1 MSPSRSRIVPT
12 VLALVLLASVLP
24 LALGTAEAAPLTPV
38 PSNVGCDDL
47 DPAAC
52 LLPFPNDHFTTADAS
67 TPTGR
72 RVNFLPTAMPRNG
85 TEVTEG
91 GEGKPVDPIEWNRN
105 DGFSP
110 GSAVMTYVPN
120 LDLHATWGTTERPHS
135 EVGPNELGYF
145 DHRDHI
151 ADIGLYQREDAP
163 MVIVNTETGERH
175 PFWSELDSHR
185 DAVEAGERLLILRP
199 AVNFEEGTRYVVA
212 LRDLKA
218 SDGSTIAPGA
228 EFLAYR
234 DGAGTDAAR
243 QSHFDTSIFPVLQGA
258 GIARNELYLAWDFTV
273 ASERNLAER
282 ILHMRDDAFGRIL
295 GDANLADRVVQGSS
309 PEFTVDRTEMRTDSW
324 TDSNGNSF
332 TRQYRRVHGRVTVP
346 NYMDRIQQTEGHVR
360 GNQLP
365 YDVPAPG
372 SRLLD
377 LDLDGLPDQNP
388 AEPTVN
394 VPYVCDV
401 PLNGQRNSAILY
413 GHGLLGDRGQIGDAT
428 KSPLRDGPFYS
439 CAADWWGMSTPDL
452 PTVAAILADFSN
464 FPSLP
469 DRAQQGFLNFM
480 FLGRAAVHPDGFAA
494 NDAFKDNGVSLV
506 KTADENDTPLYYDGN
521 SQGGIMGGSLIAVSP
536 DIKRG
541 ILGVLGMNYSTLLNR
556 SVDWEGELTLEPNP
570 DVEENIPPYS
580 VPFYTAYQDPLERQI
595 VFGLMQMLWDRGET
609 NGYAHHMTDDPL
621 ANTPPHEVML
631 QAAYSDHQVA
641 NVSAEVEARTI
652 GAPLMVPSLAP
663 GRHWEMEPYSVGMAT
678 YPYKGSALI
687 YWDSGNATPPNG
699 NIPPD
704 QNGDPHGHPR
714 SEPAAS
720 WQEAHFLLTG
730 EMYDVCG
737 GGFYLT
743 NDNPT
748 TGKTITCH
756 APTWPAGSQAP
767 VDPEPVATTLTIT
780 DASQDSG
787 QYSDATMLQAQL
799 LDEAGAP
806 VTGRELSFG
815 LTGGGGERTYTAT
828 TDDNG
833 LAMVTPVLDLVPG
846 DYQVTVS
853 FAGAEDLA
861 ASSAA
866 GAFLVEKEDTVVSL
880 VTTGQGSKRSLQA
893 TTADG
898 DSGEGIAGVPVEFFA
913 DGSSIG
919 TVTTDGRG
927 VARLDIP
934 ARYRGGHHDFEA
946 RFAGNDFYRS
956 ATGTTST

>member
-1 MSPSRSRIVPT
+1 MSSTRSRIAPT
-12 VLALVLLASVLP
+12 VLALAMLISVLP
-24 LALGTAEAAPLTPV
+24 LALATAEAAPLVPV

-67 TPTGR
+67 TATGR
-72 RVNFLPTAMPRNG
+72 RVNFSPAAMPRNG

-91 GEGKPVDPIEWNRN
+91 GEGKPVDPLEWNRN

-110 GSAVMTYVPN
+110 GSAVMTYVPGI
-120 LDLHATWGTTERPHS
+120 DLHATWGTADRPHS
-135 EVGPNELGYF
+135 EVGPNEMGYF
-145 DHRDHI
+145 DYRDHI

-163 MVIVNTETGERH
+163 MVIINAETGERH

-185 DAVEAGERLLILRP
+185 DAVEAEERLLIMRP
-199 AVNFEEGTRYVVA
+199 AVNFEEGTRYVVG
-212 LRDLKA
+212 LRNLKT
-218 SDGSTIAPGA
+218 SSGTTIEPGD

-234 DGAGTDAAR
+234 GGDGADASR
-243 QSHFDTSIFPVLQGA
+243 QSHFDSSVFPVLQAA
-258 GIARNELYLAWDFTV
+258 GVDRNELYLAWDFTV

-309 PEFTVDRTEMRTDSW
+309 PAFTVDKTEMRTDSW
-324 TDSNGNSF
+324 TDSNGQSF

-346 NYMDRIQQTEGHVR
+346 NYMDRVQQTEGHVR
-360 GNQLP
+360 ANQLP

-413 GHGLLGDRGQIGDAT
+413 GHGLLGDRGQIFDAT

-480 FLGRAAVHPDGFAA
+480 FLGRAAVHPDGFASH
-494 NDAFKDNGVSLV
+494 DAFKDNGVSLV

-521 SQGGIMGGSLIAVSP
+521 SQGGIMGGSLVAVSP

-556 SVDWEGELTLEPNP
+556 SVDWEGELKLEADLPA
-570 DVEENIPPYS
+570 YS

-641 NVSAEVEARTI
+641 NISAEVEARTI

-663 GRHWEMEPYSVGMAT
+663 GRHWEMEPYSVGTAT

-730 EMYDVCG
+730 ENYDVCG

-756 APTWPAGSQAP
+756 APLWPAGSEAP
-767 VDPEPVATTLTIT
+767 VDPEPAATTLSIT

-787 QYSDATMLQAQL
+787 QYSDATLFQARL
-799 LDEAGAP
+799 EDANGAG
-806 VTGRELSFG
+806 VEGREVTFLLS
-815 LTGGGGERTYTAT
+815 GGGGERTFSAT
-828 TDDNG
+828 TDANG
-833 LAMVTPVLDLVPG
+833 LAMVTPLLDVAPG
-846 DYQVTVS
+846 DYLLSAS
-853 FAGAEDLA
+853 FAGDEDFA
-861 ASSAA
+861 ASSAQA
-866 GAFLVEKEDTVVSL
+866 AAFTVAKEDTA
-880 VTTGQGSKRSLQA
+880 TTLAVAGQGSKRSLQA

-898 DSGEGIAGVPVEFFA
+898 DSNEGIAGVVVEFFA
-913 DGSSIG
+913 DGTSIG
-919 TVTTDGRG
+919 TDTTDGQG
-927 VARLDIP
+927 AAQLDIP

-946 RFAGNDFYRS
+946 RFAGDDYYRS
-956 ATGTTST
+956 STGTSAT